1 MCTFVCV
8 CVYVFCLFHRSCFLG
23 QNDHMQRKKKKE
35 LCLQFFFMMLFL
47 LFFFFFF
54 FGISSFSITFSASSL
69 SESV

>member
-54 FGISSFSITFSASSL
+54 WHLFFLYNVL
-69 SESV
+69 SVIPQ